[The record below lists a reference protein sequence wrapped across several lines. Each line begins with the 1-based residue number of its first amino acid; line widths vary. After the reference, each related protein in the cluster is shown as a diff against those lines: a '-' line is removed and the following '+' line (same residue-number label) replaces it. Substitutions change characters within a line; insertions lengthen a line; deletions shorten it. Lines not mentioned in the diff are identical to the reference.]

1 MDAAAGTAGL
11 GPGEKLH
18 PMSWLFVLIAQLLAQ
33 WPILLSLF
41 AASRVSRDDGVEI
54 IIALVGAALVTGI
67 SLFVTL
73 SYRFW
78 VLEDEIIVKEGLLNR
93 TIRHV
98 PFARIQNIPF
108 RQTLLHRLFGVVA
121 LSLESGAGTK
131 PEAQLTV
138 LTLARAQRLEQQIRR
153 GKSAAASNQVLAEQV
168 QTTPVVAET
177 VLVHQ
182 VPLSDLVRLG
192 LISNRGMLVIGAA
205 YLFFIQTGYFPRKQF
220 AATIKQFSGWI
231 GVSHGPMFWLLG
243 AIAVVVLMLVVIRL
257 ASIAYAIYKFYDF
270 RLFHSD
276 GRFRMEYGLFTR
288 HGATLKR
295 AQLVAFAIR
304 DGWLFRYFKRQSV
317 EVLTPGLQIH
327 DGQTQSRYITPVAT
341 PQQVNGL
348 LQQCADIQMA
358 RVQLQPLH
366 QRAWSRIAKWP
377 VLIAFMPAVAL
388 SSVLYFGRS
397 APKAAALIGVCY
409 VLFAMLSV
417 YLARRNMSA
426 SGFYLDRRFFV
437 VRSGYFSQVTMV
449 LRRTEIQSVRLI
461 QSPFDRRAKMAS
473 VSVDLRA
480 GSGLGPFAEVHYL
493 PENVAYTL
501 ARVLRHPASY
511 EDDQAPVA
519 VPALR

>member
-1 MDAAAGTAGL
+1 MSVDTTAEL

-33 WPILLSLF
+33 WPIMLSLF

-54 IIALVGAALVTGI
+54 ILALIGAGLVTAV

-78 VLEDEIIVKEGLLNR
+78 VLDDEIVIKEGLINR

-98 PFARIQNIPF
+98 PFARIQNMPF
-108 RQTLLHRLFGVVA
+108 RQTLLHRIFGVVA
-121 LSLESGAGTK
+121 LSLESGAGMK

-138 LTLARAQRLEQQIRR
+138 LTLARAKRLEQQIRA
-153 GKSAAASNQVLAEQV
+153 GKIVAPQVSASAEQV
-168 QTTPVVAET
+168 QSAL
-177 VLVHQ
+177 VLDEASLLHQ

-220 AATIKQFSGWI
+220 AATVKQYSAWI
-231 GVSHGPMFWLLG
+231 GVSHGPMFWLLS
-243 AIAVVVLMLVVIRL
+243 AITVVVLMLVVIRV

-288 HGATLKR
+288 QGATLKR

-304 DGWLFRYFKRQSV
+304 DGWLFRQFKRQSV
-317 EVLTPGLQIH
+317 EVLTPGAQVQ
-327 DGQTQSRYITPVAT
+327 DGQAQSRYITPVASVG
-341 PQQVNGL
+341 QVNAL
-348 LQQCADIQMA
+348 LHQCADVQLA
-358 RVQLQPLH
+358 RVQFQPLH
-366 QRAWSRIAKWP
+366 PRAWSRIAKWP
-377 VLIAFMPAVAL
+377 VLIALTPTAVL
-388 SSVLYFGRS
+388 SGVLFFGRNS
-397 APKAAALIGVCY
+397 PTAAAFVVISY
-409 VLFAMLSV
+409 VIFAVLSI
-417 YLARRNMSA
+417 YAARRNMRA
-426 SGFYLDRRFFV
+426 SGFYLDPRFFM
-437 VRSGYFSQVTMV
+437 VRSGFFSQTTLI
-449 LRRTEIQSVRLI
+449 LRRAEVQSVRLS

-493 PENVAYTL
+493 PENVAYAL
-501 ARVLRHPASY
+501 ARVLRHPASF
-511 EDDQAPVA
+511 EDEYAKRIA
-519 VPALR
+519 A